1 MSALPRNK
9 SQSLEAFASSTT
21 LIATS
26 AALSHVAN
34 SDTEHSPPG
43 LFPTT
48 QVDVL
53 NGTGTPKHACLM
65 CMSAYTCISKIS
77 ISSTV
82 VHLKQTRACI
92 LALGVHTNL
101 QHYMIITSFRVLN
114 SFQTLQ
120 KERTSERSGSFM
132 KPVIKFDAICSLT
145 QPRYFCKGCRRYWTK
160 GGSLRNVPVGGGCRK
175 NRRGKS
181 LRLSS
186 NDHHSKSFGYGGL
199 PNNSVRHPYIHKGN
213 SSTESS
219 SSPTIPDGS
228 HIDLAL
234 VYAKFLNPQQDSK
247 SDCEGPE
254 FTKENDLAGCLT
266 ISDFSTEAPLSDN
279 DHLMYCYSLESAHK
293 HQDHQDRTEHCTSND
308 TSSFNLPPLPGQET
322 ASQET
327 LWSFSHLMGNH
338 SLGMSQQPVLG
349 PETQDPNVLF
359 GNWSPFDLSSDD
371 TFSRS

>member
-1 MSALPRNK
+1 METGWKGSAELSPSCPRCG
-9 SQSLEAFASSTT
+9 SSNT
-21 LIATS
+21 
-26 AALSHVAN
+26 
-34 SDTEHSPPG
+34 
-43 LFPTT
+43 
-48 QVDVL
+48 
-53 NGTGTPKHACLM
+53 
-65 CMSAYTCISKIS
+65 
-77 ISSTV
+77 
-82 VHLKQTRACI
+82 
-92 LALGVHTNL
+92 
-101 QHYMIITSFRVLN
+101 
-114 SFQTLQ
+114 
-120 KERTSERSGSFM
+120 
-132 KPVIKFDAICSLT
+132 KFCYYNNYSLT

-254 FTKENDLAGCLT
+254 FTSEFDPSLIFPTISSTNLGPSSRLSEENDLAGCLT

-279 DHLMYCYSLESAHK
+279 DHHLMYCYSLDSAHK
-293 HQDHQDRTEHCTSND
+293 HQDHQDRTERCPSND

-327 LWSFSHLMGNH
+327 LWSNSHLMGNH

>member
-1 MSALPRNK
+1 METGWKGSAELSPSCPRCG
-9 SQSLEAFASSTT
+9 SSNT
-21 LIATS
+21 
-26 AALSHVAN
+26 
-34 SDTEHSPPG
+34 
-43 LFPTT
+43 
-48 QVDVL
+48 
-53 NGTGTPKHACLM
+53 
-65 CMSAYTCISKIS
+65 
-77 ISSTV
+77 
-82 VHLKQTRACI
+82 
-92 LALGVHTNL
+92 
-101 QHYMIITSFRVLN
+101 
-114 SFQTLQ
+114 
-120 KERTSERSGSFM
+120 
-132 KPVIKFDAICSLT
+132 KFCYYNNYSLT

-186 NDHHSKSFGYGGL
+186 NDHHSKSFAYGGL

-219 SSPTIPDGS
+219 SSPTIPD
-228 HIDLAL
+228 
-234 VYAKFLNPQQDSK
+234 
-247 SDCEGPE
+247 E
-254 FTKENDLAGCLT
+254 ENDLAGCLT

-279 DHLMYCYSLESAHK
+279 DHLMYCYSLDSAHK

-308 TSSFNLPPLPGQET
+308 TCSFNLPPLPGQET

-327 LWSFSHLMGNH
+327 LWSNSHLMGNH